1 MRVTNRNLWRRNS
14 VMKFFEN
21 TRKPQGFGGKI
32 DDEDDEQRSRQII
45 AMGDSQIS
53 PRSLML
59 KFWTSA
65 VAAEQILRSGLID
78 VEMAT

>member
-1 MRVTNRNLWRRNS
+1 MR
-14 VMKFFEN
+14 FFEN
-21 TRKPQGFGGKI
+21 TRKPQGFGGKLMTKMMNSGHANY
-32 DDEDDEQRSRQII
+32 RN
-45 AMGDSQIS
+45 GDSQIS

>member
-1 MRVTNRNLWRRNS
+1 MR
-14 VMKFFEN
+14 FFEN
-21 TRKPQGFGGKI
+21 TRKPQGFGGKL
-32 DDEDDEQRSRQII
+32 
-45 AMGDSQIS
+45 MTNGDSQIS

>member
-1 MRVTNRNLWRRNS
+1 
-14 VMKFFEN
+14 MKFFEN
-21 TRKPQGFGGKI
+21 TRKPQGFGGKLMTKMMN
-32 DDEDDEQRSRQII
+32 SGH
-45 AMGDSQIS
+45 AKLSQIS

-59 KFWTSA
+59 KFLTSA

>member
-1 MRVTNRNLWRRNS
+1 MS
-14 VMKFFEN
+14 FFEN
-21 TRKPQGFGGKI
+21 TRKPQGFGGKLMTKN
-32 DDEDDEQRSRQII
+32 DEQRSRQVIT
-45 AMGDSQIS
+45 MGILKIS